1 MERILLRF
9 GLALCVTGA
18 ALLVVFALSDSEV
31 DELGVLREP
40 FYLVGIG
47 APVTLVG
54 IFLVMG
60 VLGARLTKSFRHKR

>member
-1 MERILLRF
+1 MERFLLRF
-9 GLALCVTGA
+9 GLALCVAGA
-18 ALLVVFALSDSEV
+18 ALLVLFALSGSEV

-60 VLGARLTKSFRHKR
+60 VLGARLTKSFRHQR

>member
-1 MERILLRF
+1 MERIWLRF

-18 ALLVVFALSDSEV
+18 ALLVVFALSGSEV